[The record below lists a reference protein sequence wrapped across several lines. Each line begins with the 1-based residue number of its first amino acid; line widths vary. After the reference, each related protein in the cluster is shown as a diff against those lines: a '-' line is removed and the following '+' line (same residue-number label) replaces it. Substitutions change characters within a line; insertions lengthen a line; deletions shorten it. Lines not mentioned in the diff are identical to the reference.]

1 MHTPLVIAHRGD
13 SSNALENSLASIR
26 LALSLPADMI
36 ELDVR
41 MSRDKALYVI
51 HDQTTGRTAEKNID
65 IERSTSAE
73 VNRILLKNN
82 EPIPTLSAV
91 LNLVDGACG
100 LNLEIKSHGAGAL
113 TAEYLVTT
121 GYKGYVLVSSFKEEE
136 VVAARQVFPA
146 LPLSVIYDVFTV
158 RDVLGYKARGYTH
171 VSLRKKTVDEKLIIA
186 CHEQGIKVYVW
197 TVDDEAEMKALM
209 KWGVDGIFSN
219 RPGVL
224 KELLQNADCPR

>member
-41 MSRDKALYVI
+41 MSRDKHLYVI
-51 HDQTTGRTAEKNID
+51 HDQTTGRTATKNID
-65 IERSTSAE
+65 IERSTSEE
-73 VNRILLKNN
+73 VSRILLKNN

-113 TAEYLVTT
+113 TTEFLVSSA
-121 GYKGYVLVSSFKEEE
+121 YKGYVLLSSFKEEE
-136 VVAARQVFPA
+136 VVAARQVMPA
-146 LPLSVIYDVFTV
+146 LPASVIYDVFTI
-158 RDVLGYKARGYTH
+158 RDVLSYKARGYAH

-197 TVDDEAEMKALM
+197 TVDDEGEMKTLM
-209 KWGVDGIFSN
+209 KWGVDGIYSN

-224 KELLQNADCPR
+224 KELLRNAE